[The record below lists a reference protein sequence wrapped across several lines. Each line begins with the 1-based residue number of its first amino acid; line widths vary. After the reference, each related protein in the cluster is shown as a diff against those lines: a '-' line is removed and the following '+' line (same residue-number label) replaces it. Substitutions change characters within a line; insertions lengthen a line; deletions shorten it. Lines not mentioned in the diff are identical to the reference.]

1 MDAFD
6 ADVLIYAAVPGHPV
20 GRRVAA
26 LFDNCGRRPGGG
38 WFGTAFAGSARQA
51 AARWRRGRGPDS
63 CWPAGQAR
71 PASGRSRDG
80 GVGHCAVRQVPA
92 ARGRSDPP
100 GDGRRP
106 RRGRSSR
113 TIAAISS
120 GRSGRSRSLIRTTCL
135 AAATEGSAAIR
146 SRWPRTAY
154 CDRFRWPIV
163 SASRSQSGANAR

>member
-1 MDAFD
+1 MLQCRAIRS
-6 ADVLIYAAVPGHPV
+6 A
-20 GRRVAA
+20 
-26 LFDNCGRRPGGG
+26 GG
-38 WFGTAFAGSARQA
+38 WPRFSTQLRPASWRGLVRYCFCRKCSASRCA
-51 AARWRRGRGPDS
+51 MAPRKRSRFLLA

-92 ARGRSDPP
+92 ARGRRDPP

-106 RRGRSSR
+106 RRGPVHHEQSPRFPADDQGGR
-113 TIAAISS
+113 DHLS
-120 GRSGRSRSLIRTTCL
+120 GRPAWRPQLRARPRS
-135 AAATEGSAAIR
+135 AEGGL
-146 SRWPRTAY
+146 RTAY